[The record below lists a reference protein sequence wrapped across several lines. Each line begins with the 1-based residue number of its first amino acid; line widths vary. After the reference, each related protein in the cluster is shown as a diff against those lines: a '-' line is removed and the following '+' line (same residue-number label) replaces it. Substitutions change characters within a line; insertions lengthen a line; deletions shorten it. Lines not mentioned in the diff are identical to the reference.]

1 MPSADSLT
9 VQIRSRIDY
18 EAVFGQF
25 LTLHGTGAERNA
37 RCIFHDDRL
46 PSMSVNVEE
55 GLYCCH
61 NPDCGAS
68 GDIFTFYQRVRSLTF
83 PETVNELA
91 RMVGLDP
98 DRDRGSAGGLRGASA
113 DRAASGG
120 DDPARVQPAD
130 EDALIADYLSR
141 MPGATPV
148 AREEEEHVIDEAIVE
163 AMHTRLVNTPSL
175 MQYLEERRG
184 LTQATVERF
193 KLGHD
198 GQRYYIPIRDEEG
211 RCVNIR
217 RYKPDARDATF
228 KMISWRQGFG
238 EARLFPLDALD
249 DRIPVFLFEGE
260 MDCLLA
266 RQMGLNAMSTTGGAG
281 TWRDVWNP
289 LFEGRRVV
297 ICYDN
302 DRAGHAGAARIASAI
317 HQYAEWVKVITVPLT
332 EPSGADLTDFIVGH
346 GHTLGDFLT
355 LVEQAPAFQPTPESE
370 AAARQGV
377 EPLDLHLSAA
387 SEAEHYNR
395 PVRVKV
401 MVSGKT
407 HAPFIVPREVRVG
420 CPTAVRGTMTM
431 CERCPVAAA
440 AASITKRIEFEN
452 NDVLQ
457 FVNTHDQAL
466 QRSLKAKVGVP
477 VKCGYA
483 RSEVLEAMNVEEVQ
497 LIPEIERTDAAT
509 PYVTRQAYFIG
520 HGLQT
525 NQSYLM
531 TGITVP
537 EPKRQLATHLIHS
550 AVQSQSN
557 IDAFRLT
564 PDVVQRLRVFNP
576 SQPGVEG
583 LWAKLGTVYEDLER
597 VIRIYQRRDL
607 MLAVD
612 LTFHSIVQFSF
623 QGDRLRRGWCE
634 ALIIGDS
641 RTGKSTVVE
650 RMVGYYGAGE
660 LTTGENTTLAG
671 LVGGLHQVGT
681 SWALQWG
688 RIPLND
694 RRLLVVDEAGNL
706 PQEQISR
713 MSSMRSSG
721 VAEVIKVHTER
732 TNARTRQIWI
742 SNPRS
747 PRPLSSFSQGVLAVR
762 ELIGAPEDIAR
773 FDLVVTAATGDVPLS
788 VVNAPRHAESAQT
801 FTSELCH
808 QRVMWAWSRGAD
820 QIVWASGAETRVLA
834 LATEQGE
841 KYRYATEVPLV
852 EPNEQRVKLARL
864 AVSAAALFFS
874 TDAEGNQVIVRPEHV
889 EFAHTYLEMLYA
901 KPSLSFAEY
910 ADQQRQHYELSDV
923 EAVRR
928 IILGRNRFAL
938 RAMMQQEQFTQ
949 RDLGEL
955 LGIGDRDS
963 LRETVATLRDVG
975 FFRRYGSS
983 FYVKTPAAIRWLRR
997 ELGGEAAET
1006 AVNRIE
1012 LLTNEPLPAN
1022 PEW

>member
-9 VQIRSRIDY
+9 VQIRARIDY
-18 EAVFGQF
+18 EAIFGQF

-83 PETVNELA
+83 IEAVHELA

-98 DRDRGSAGGLRGASA
+98 ERRSAGGGDRPHGAGDGRHA
-113 DRAASGG
+113 DQSPSGAAG
-120 DDPARVQPAD
+120 AAD
-130 EDALIADYLSR
+130 EDALLADYLQRLSGQEAR
-141 MPGATPV
+141 TAT
-148 AREEEEHVIDEAIVE
+148 EEHVIDEAIVE
-163 AMHTRLVNTPSL
+163 AMHHRLVHTASL
-175 MQYLEERRG
+175 LEFLEMRRG
-184 LTQATVERF
+184 LTRATVERF

-198 GQRYYIPIRDEEG
+198 GQRYYIPIRDEQG

-228 KMISWRQGFG
+228 KMISWRQGYG
-238 EARLFPLDALD
+238 EARLFPVNLLD
-249 DRIPVFLFEGE
+249 DRTPVFLFEGE

-266 RQMGLNAMSTTGGAG
+266 QQMGLNALSTTGGAG
-281 TWRDVWNP
+281 TWRDVWNT
-289 LFEGRRVV
+289 LFDGRRVV

-302 DRAGHAGAARIASAI
+302 DRAGHTGAARIASAI
-317 HQYAEWVKVITVPLT
+317 HPHAEWVKVVTVPLA
-332 EPSGADLTDFIVGH
+332 EPSGADFTDFIVGH
-346 GHTLGDFLT
+346 GHTLGDFLS
-355 LVEQAPAFQPTPESE
+355 LVEHAPHFQPTPESE
-370 AAARQGV
+370 AAARTGI
-377 EPLDLHLSAA
+377 EPVDLHLSAA

-407 HAPFIVPREVRVG
+407 TAPFLVPREVRMG
-420 CPTAVRGTMTM
+420 CPTVVRGTMPM

-452 NDVLQ
+452 NDVLH
-457 FVNTHDQAL
+457 FTNTPEAAL
-466 QRSLKAKVGVP
+466 QRSLKAKVGIP

-509 PYVTRQAYFIG
+509 PYVTRAAYFLG

-564 PDVVQRLRVFNP
+564 DDVVQRLRAFNP
-576 SQPGVEG
+576 TEPGMAG
-583 LWAKLGTVYEDLER
+583 LWSKLGVIYDDLER
-597 VIRIYQRRDL
+597 MTRIYQRRDL

-612 LTFHSIVQFSF
+612 LTFHSIISFTF
-623 QGDRLRRGWCE
+623 QGDRLVRGWCE

-641 RTGKSTVVE
+641 RTGKTTITK
-650 RMVGYYGAGE
+650 RMMDHYGAGE
-660 LTTGENTTLAG
+660 FTTGENTTLAG

-694 RRLLVVDEAGNL
+694 RRLLTVDEAGNL

-721 VAEVIKVHTER
+721 VAEIIKVHTER
-732 TNARTRQIWI
+732 TNARTRQVWI

-788 VVNAPRHAESAQT
+788 VVNAPRHAESAET
-801 FTSELCH
+801 FTAELCH
-808 QRVMWAWSRGAD
+808 QRVMWAWSRTGD
-820 QIVWASGAETRVLA
+820 QIVWAPGSETEVLR

-864 AVSAAALFFS
+864 AVATAALFFS
-874 TDAEGNQVIVRPEHV
+874 ASEDGSRVIVRPEHV
-889 EFAHTYLEMLYA
+889 QFAHTYLEMLYA

-910 ADQQRQHYELSDV
+910 AEQQRQHYELSDV

-928 IILGRNRFAL
+928 IILGRNRFAP

-955 LGIGDRDS
+955 LGIGDRDA
-963 LRETVATLRDVG
+963 LREAVATLRDAG
-975 FFRRYGSS
+975 FLRRYGSS
-983 FYVKTPAAIRWLRR
+983 FYVKTPAAIRWLRV
-997 ELGGEAAET
+997 ELGGDAAEQ
-1006 AVNRIE
+1006 AANRIE
-1012 LLTNEPLPAN
+1012 VLTQEPLPAS